1 MIGQYVTS
9 YYRIKQAHE
18 LGRTEYLALSTE
30 GKNSYSGP
38 VAVKYTWKQLP
49 FSTKRRLHCD
59 WLTITLLGILSLLAS
74 SVYQLGTLITWMSRL
89 ILLFIHR
96 ANVCVVRMNT
106 YCYWNIFSKVVTSLA
121 CMLMWSSSLQFIQA
135 HKLMY
140 AVVLTLSTGIPRM
153 ATYFI
158 GVVPVFLAI
167 CFVFITVFATKVRD
181 VVAIIVPCFR

>member
-1 MIGQYVTS
+1 MS

-74 SVYQLGTLITWMSRL
+74 SVYQLGTLITWMPRL
-89 ILLFIHR
+89 IFFVHPPRQRLCSPNEHILLLEYFQQGRYQLGLH
-96 ANVCVVRMNT
+96 AYVELVSSVYTSAQADVC
-106 YCYWNIFSKVVTSLA
+106 CGP
-121 CMLMWSSSLQFIQA
+121 
-135 HKLMY
+135 Y
-140 AVVLTLSTGIPRM
+140 AVYRHTSDGHLLHRCCSRIPGHM
-153 ATYFI
+153 
-158 GVVPVFLAI
+158 
-167 CFVFITVFATKVRD
+167 
-181 VVAIIVPCFR
+181 FRLYNGLCH